1 MNILLITS
9 EVGYDGGGMSLSC
22 SRICNILSKDNTV
35 KIVLSGQYPVATA
48 DGGYS
53 PENTHGIR
61 CEYKLKQDCSD
72 YQDADLVIGFG
83 GKFNGYYS
91 ALLSERLGVPYILCL
106 RGTDVNI
113 AKWSYKDNW
122 YLKEACSR
130 ASKIV
135 CLSNEMVY
143 NVSSSC
149 PNVTDK
155 CVIIPNELEKIDVD
169 VRLANLP
176 LSVIIGSAA
185 SHLNEKKGI
194 ANLLYMIKEYKSLSD
209 IPIMLQLVGAIDDD
223 LKEEYIKIIDSL
235 NIRQNVE
242 FLGYQ
247 PREVLYDTM
256 KRWDFYVQASVC
268 EGHPNS
274 IPDSLRAGIGF
285 ISSKTGF
292 IAEVL
297 EEKYPILFFDSWNP
311 AIMANNLLKLI
322 HTPQLLEVYPKVYQE
337 LLSYCSETKISN
349 VWKALVNQPFTSQ
362 VPPSIENLLCV
373 GLHDIQ
379 GDIHDSITTPTEVF
393 ENFVRF
399 VKENGYGLCSMK
411 DYLHKSKEERRRW
424 IICTFD
430 DGYMNLADIALPI
443 LSKYSFNAT
452 VFVCTSLIGKD
463 NSWNF
468 KDSKLRKHLDQTGI
482 NRLIEAKWEIGS
494 HGVTHRNLLK
504 LTDVELE
511 EELSCSKESI
521 DCLVGNT
528 ISYAYPYGA
537 YNPYIQSQVAKYY
550 KYAFAVSQGGTSIVA
565 DSLQLKRYS
574 ITEIY
579 QMIES
584 AK

>member
-1 MNILLITS
+1 MNILVITS

-22 SRICNILSKDNTV
+22 TRICNILSNENTV
-35 KIVLSGQYPVATA
+35 KMVLSGLYPVVTA

-72 YQDADLVIGFG
+72 YQDTNLVIGFG

-113 AKWSYKDNW
+113 SKWSYKDDW

-135 CLSNEMVY
+135 CLSNEMVN

-149 PNVTDK
+149 PNVMSK
-155 CVIIPNELEKIDVD
+155 CVIIPNELEKMDVD
-169 VRLANLP
+169 VRFVNLP
-176 LSVIIGSAA
+176 QSVIIGSAA

-194 ANLLYMIKEYKSLSD
+194 ANLLYMIKDYKSLSD
-209 IPIMLQLVGAIDDD
+209 IPILLQLVGAIDDD
-223 LKEEYIKIIDSL
+223 LKEEYIKIVDSL

-247 PREVLYDTM
+247 QREVLYDTM
-256 KRWDFYVQASVC
+256 KKWDFYVQASVC

-274 IPDSLRAGIGF
+274 ITDSLRAGIGF

-297 EEKYPILFFDSWNP
+297 EEKYPLLFFDSWNP
-311 AIMANNLLKLI
+311 SIMADNLLKLI
-322 HTPQLLEVYPKVYQE
+322 HTPKILEVYPKAYQE

-349 VWKALVNQPFTSQ
+349 EWKALVNQSFTSQ
-362 VPPSIENLLCV
+362 VPPCIEHLLCV

-411 DYLHKSKEERRRW
+411 DYINKSKEERRRW
-424 IICTFD
+424 IVCTFD
-430 DGYMNLADIALPI
+430 DGYMNLADMALPI

-511 EELSCSKESI
+511 EELSRSKESI

-550 KYAFAVSQGGTSIVA
+550 KFAFAVSHGGTSIVT
-565 DSLQLKRYS
+565 DSFQLKRYS
-574 ITEIY
+574 ISEIY
-579 QMIES
+579 QMIEFS
-584 AK
+584 K

>member
-1 MNILLITS
+1 MNILVITS
-9 EVGYDGGGMSLSC
+9 EIGFDGGGMSLSC
-22 SRICNILSKDNTV
+22 SRIINILSIDNSV
-35 KIVLSGQYPVATA
+35 KIVMSGQYPVVTA
-48 DGGYS
+48 NGGYS

-72 YQDADLVIGFG
+72 YQDVDLIIGFG

-91 ALLSERLGVPYILCL
+91 ALLSERLGVPFVLCL

-113 AKWSYKDNW
+113 AKWSFEDNW

-135 CLSNEMVY
+135 CLSNEMVC

-149 PNVTDK
+149 PNITDK
-155 CVIIPNELEKIDVD
+155 CVIVPNEIETMDVD
-169 VRLANLP
+169 VRFANLP
-176 LSVIIGSAA
+176 HSVIIGTAA

-194 ANLLYMIKEYKSLSD
+194 ANLLYMVKEFKSMSN
-209 IPIMLQLVGAIDDD
+209 IPIQLQLVGVIDSD
-223 LKEEYIKIIDSL
+223 LKEEYSKIIESL

-242 FLGYQ
+242 FIGYQ
-247 PREVLYDTM
+247 PREVLYNTM
-256 KRWDFYVQASVC
+256 ARWDFYVQASVC

-274 IPDSLRAGIGF
+274 ITDSLRAGIGF
-285 ISSKTGF
+285 ISSNTGF

-297 EEKYPILFFDSWNP
+297 KEKYPMLFFDSWKP
-311 AIMANNLLKLI
+311 AIMADNLLKLI
-322 HTPQLLEVYPKVYQE
+322 HTPKLLEIYPKAYQE
-337 LLSYCSETKISN
+337 LFSYCSETKISN
-349 VWKALVNQPFTSQ
+349 EWKTLVNQPFTNQ
-362 VPPSIENLLCV
+362 VPPGIENLLCV

-411 DYLHKSKEERRRW
+411 DYLNKCKEERRRW
-424 IICTFD
+424 IVCTFD

-452 VFVCTSLIGKD
+452 VFVCTSLIGRD

-468 KDSKLRKHLDQTGI
+468 KDSKLRKHLDLAGI

-504 LTDVELE
+504 LTDAELE
-511 EELSCSKESI
+511 EELSRSKEAI
-521 DCLVGNT
+521 DCLAGNT

-550 KYAFAVSQGGTSIVA
+550 KYAFAVSQGGTSIVT
-565 DSLQLKRYS
+565 DSFQLKRYS
-574 ITEIY
+574 ISEIY

-584 AK
+584 SK

>member
-1 MNILLITS
+1 MNILVITS
-9 EVGYDGGGMSLSC
+9 EIGFDGGGMSLSC
-22 SRICNILSKDNTV
+22 SRIINILSIDNSV
-35 KIVLSGQYPVATA
+35 KIVMSGQYPVVTA
-48 DGGYS
+48 NGGYS

-72 YQDADLVIGFG
+72 YQDVDLIIGFG

-91 ALLSERLGVPYILCL
+91 ALLSERLGVPFVLCL

-113 AKWSYKDNW
+113 AKWSFEDNW

-135 CLSNEMVY
+135 CLSNEMVC

-149 PNVTDK
+149 PNITDK
-155 CVIIPNELEKIDVD
+155 CVIVPNEIETMDVD
-169 VRLANLP
+169 VRFVNLP
-176 LSVIIGSAA
+176 HSVIIGTAA

-194 ANLLYMIKEYKSLSD
+194 ANLLYMVKEFKSMSN
-209 IPIMLQLVGAIDDD
+209 IPIQLQLVGVIDSD
-223 LKEEYIKIIDSL
+223 LKEEYSKIIESL

-242 FLGYQ
+242 FIGYQ
-247 PREVLYDTM
+247 PREVLYNTM
-256 KRWDFYVQASVC
+256 ARWDFYVQASVC

-274 IPDSLRAGIGF
+274 ITDSLRAGIGF
-285 ISSKTGF
+285 ISSNTGF

-297 EEKYPILFFDSWNP
+297 KEKYPMLFFDSWKP
-311 AIMANNLLKLI
+311 AIMADNLLKLI
-322 HTPQLLEVYPKVYQE
+322 HTPKLLEIYPKAYQE

-349 VWKALVNQPFTSQ
+349 EWKTLVNQPFTNQ
-362 VPPSIENLLCV
+362 VPPGIENLLCV

-411 DYLHKSKEERRRW
+411 DYLNKCKEERRRW
-424 IICTFD
+424 IVCTFD

-452 VFVCTSLIGKD
+452 VFVCSSLIGKD

-468 KDSKLRKHLDQTGI
+468 KDSKLRKHLDQAGI

-511 EELSCSKESI
+511 EELSRSKESI

-537 YNPYIQSQVAKYY
+537 YNPYIQSQVVKYY